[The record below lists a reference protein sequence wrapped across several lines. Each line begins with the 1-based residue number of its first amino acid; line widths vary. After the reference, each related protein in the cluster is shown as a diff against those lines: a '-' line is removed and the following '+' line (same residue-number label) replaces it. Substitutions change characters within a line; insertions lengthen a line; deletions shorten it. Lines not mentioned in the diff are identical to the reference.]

1 MATNYTF
8 SLKDGSSIDLYYS
21 VTGQSN
27 VYTKVGNR
35 NFGESLGS
43 FFLHY
48 AAATWNRDDWRISLY
63 AENLFDEY
71 AETGVRSDTF
81 AIRDVGLFDLS
92 RRYYHNM
99 VRPRQVGLR
108 FVYNF
113 EE

>member
-1 MATNYTF
+1 M
-8 SLKDGSSIDLYYS
+8 
-21 VTGQSN
+21 TGQSN

-48 AAATWNRDDWRISLY
+48 AAATWNKDSWRVSLY

-71 AETGVRSDTF
+71 AKTGVRSDTF